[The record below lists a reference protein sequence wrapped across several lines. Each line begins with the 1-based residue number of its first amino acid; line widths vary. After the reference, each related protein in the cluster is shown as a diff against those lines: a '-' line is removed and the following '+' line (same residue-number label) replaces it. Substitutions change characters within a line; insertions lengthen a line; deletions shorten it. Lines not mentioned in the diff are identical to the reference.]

1 MRSWGADRVDRLGWP
16 VRRQPGASG
25 WLCGYAVVSASVTTG
40 SQCPAAAA
48 LMVLITS
55 RFLLV
60 LRHWPRASLVEIT

>member
-1 MRSWGADRVDRLGWP
+1 M
-16 VRRQPGASG
+16 
-25 WLCGYAVVSASVTTG
+25 SASVTTG